1 MKILGALLI
10 CAAAVSAAIAR
21 RAEQRCRIK
30 RLRDFASFFSLMRGE
45 LGAYAMPLPELLNS
59 LIPRLSGQARHFAQT
74 LLRELPQLAEE
85 GFSAIWERSVSADLP
100 ELGET
105 ERRVL
110 DAVGQTLG
118 RREIPGVTDHVL
130 RRAAGGADLAAQGL
144 EGLLAPGGDHHLCAL
159 RRQQQQ
165 ALMTT
170 ITALVV
176 VLMVVVQKISELFN
190 MIKTLFHL

>member
-118 RREIPGVTDHVL
+118 RY
-130 RRAAGGADLAAQGL
+130 DLARQCQVL
-144 EGLLAPGGDHHLCAL
+144 EEGEAFL
-159 RRQQQQ
+159 RKVAEREAQ
-165 ALMTT
+165 ALAKNRG
-170 ITALVV
+170 ISWGLALTAAAMLVI
-176 VLMVVVQKISELFN
+176 VLS
-190 MIKTLFHL
+190 